1 MTRLEE
7 IQAIIDKYDL
17 TKKCRLRQ
25 YTYQRYYLYA
35 LLRSQGMPLTE
46 IGVMF
51 NRTHATVIHG
61 IANHDVWYKQKDE
74 LYLYYTLELRK
85 LFASPRY
92 YKPLRVKVL
101 ECNDMEK
108 LDRIKE
114 QIRCNYY

>member
-17 TKKCRLRQ
+17 KQKSRYMHL
-25 YTYQRYYLYA
+25 TYQRYYLYA

-46 IGVMF
+46 IGIMF

-74 LYLYYTLELRK
+74 LYLYYTLELRQ

-92 YKPLRVKVL
+92 YKPLKQRVL
-101 ECNDMEK
+101 ECVTIEK
-108 LDRIKE
+108 LEKLKE

>member
-1 MTRLEE
+1 MIDQ
-7 IQAIIDKYDL
+7 IQDYIKKHDL

-25 YTYQRYYLYA
+25 YTYQRYYFYA

-101 ECNDMEK
+101 ECVTLEK
-108 LDRIKE
+108 LEKLKE